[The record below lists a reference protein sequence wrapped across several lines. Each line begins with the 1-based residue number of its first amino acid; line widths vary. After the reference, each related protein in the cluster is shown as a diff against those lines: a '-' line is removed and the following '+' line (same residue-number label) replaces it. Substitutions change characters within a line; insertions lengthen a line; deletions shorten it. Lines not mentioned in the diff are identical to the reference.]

1 MAGETAVSENAR
13 QERDDNSAGVPAG
26 VGDVSFER
34 LASTAIIVI
43 CALAGLLLFLRV
55 VLEIRTL
62 TVNAELVISMALL
75 AMAGALKAWIESR
88 RRVEALDR
96 QAALLR
102 ESEARY
108 RGLVA
113 SQGDIIIRRAPDG
126 RLTFTNQVF
135 CDLFGLSPDQAV
147 NSNLALNVIATSPVD
162 SGGKDGHIRSEQLI
176 ETANGQRWFLW
187 EDFVIPGPDGAPVE
201 IQTVARDITAQRKIH
216 DDLDLAKKQAE
227 EANRAKSMF
236 LATMSHEIRTPM
248 NGVIGMA
255 DLLKDTTLTQEQQT
269 YARAIQTSGKT
280 LLSIIDEILDFS
292 KIEAGKLE
300 LEPEPFNMVGAI
312 EDVVELLAPRAHSK
326 DIEIGCYIDPSITTD
341 VVADGTR
348 LRQIMLNLAG
358 NAIKFTEAGGV
369 QLLVEPAEA
378 AGDDGRNGQ
387 RVRFT
392 FIDTGIGMSP
402 GEVAHVFNEFSQAD
416 STLSR
421 KHGGTGLGLSISRSL
436 IRLMGGELIVDTAAG
451 EGSTFSF
458 ELWLEQAENQT
469 KPLARDPAL
478 NRHSIWVVSGRS
490 ISSSILERY
499 LKAYGGDVKIANS
512 LADMPREETGGADP
526 WAVIW
531 DYETWSA
538 HGKHRAAP
546 AASALHLIMI
556 TPEQRR
562 ELKEGKARGS
572 DGYLINPLR
581 RATLVHQLGPDR
593 AKHKTPAAAAL
604 PSRRAEPIKR
614 NGRPSAMKIM
624 LAEDNDINAKLAR
637 SMLERDGHQVVHVE
651 NGLRAVSMFRTAL
664 KTAHEVSKSRRPI
677 DLILMDMQMPEM
689 DGLEATRKIR
699 ELEAEYDCTDER
711 ATPVIALTANAM
723 REHRDE
729 CLAAGMNGYLAK
741 PFDREELQEILRQW
755 MQEN

>member
-1 MAGETAVSENAR
+1 MAGDTAVSEDAR
-13 QERDDNSAGVPAG
+13 QERDQHPAAVAAGPR
-26 VGDVSFER
+26 DVSFER

-55 VLEIRTL
+55 VLEVHAL

-88 RRVEALDR
+88 RRVEALNR
-96 QAALLR
+96 QTKLLS

-126 RLTFTNQVF
+126 RLTFANQVF
-135 CDLFGLSPDQAV
+135 CDLFGLSPDHAV
-147 NSNLALNVIATSPVD
+147 NSSLALNIIAKTPAD
-162 SGGKDGHIRSEQLI
+162 NAGDGGHVRSEQLI

-216 DDLDLAKKQAE
+216 HDLDLAKKQAE

-255 DLLKDTTLTQEQQT
+255 DLLKDTNLSQEQQT

-300 LEPEPFNMVGAI
+300 LEPEPFNLAGAI

-326 DIEIGCYIDPSITTD
+326 DIEIGSFIDPSIATD
-341 VVADGTR
+341 VVADETR
-348 LRQIMLNLAG
+348 LRQIMLNIAG

-369 QLLVEPAEA
+369 RLLVEPVGSRE
-378 AGDDGRNGQ
+378 GDGSDGQ

-392 FIDTGIGMSP
+392 FTDTGIGMSP
-402 GEVAHVFNEFSQAD
+402 EEVAHVFNEFSQAD

-421 KHGGTGLGLSISRSL
+421 KHGGTGLGLSISCSL
-436 IRLMGGELIVDTAAG
+436 IKLMGSELVVDTAVG
-451 EGSTFSF
+451 KGSAFSF
-458 ELWLEQAENQT
+458 ELWLERAEVQS
-469 KPLARDPAL
+469 KPLARDPSL
-478 NRHSIWVVSGRS
+478 NGRTIWVISGRP
-490 ISSSILERY
+490 ISSSVLERY
-499 LKAYGGDVKIANS
+499 LKAYGADVMIAGS
-512 LADMPREETGGADP
+512 LAELTKEDVEGAGP

-538 HGKHRAAP
+538 HSKRRAAP
-546 AASALHLIMI
+546 TASALHLILI

-562 ELKEGKARGS
+562 ELRDGKARGS

-581 RATLVHQLGPDR
+581 RATLVNQLGPDR

-604 PSRRAEPIKR
+604 PSRAAKPIKR
-614 NGRPSAMKIM
+614 NGRPSALKIM

-651 NGLRAVSMFRTAL
+651 NGLRAVSMFRTAM
-664 KTAHEVSKSRRPI
+664 KTAHEVSRSRRPI

-689 DGLEATRKIR
+689 DGLEATRRIR
-699 ELEAEYDCTDER
+699 ELETEFGCTE
-711 ATPVIALTANAM
+711 AQVTPIVALTANAM
-723 REHRDE
+723 KEHRDE

-741 PFDREELQEILRQW
+741 PFDREELQEVLRQW
-755 MQEN
+755 MQES